1 MRLRFSENPVSA
13 GRRVKELKE
22 RKKGVNRVH
31 FTPHSTI
38 QSYGLACD
46 GDREESSFELTL
58 I

>member
-1 MRLRFSENPVSA
+1 M
-13 GRRVKELKE
+13 KKLKE
-22 RKKGVNRVH
+22 RKKGVNRVD

-46 GDREESSFELTL
+46 GDGEEISFELIL

>member
-1 MRLRFSENPVSA
+1 MSA

-46 GDREESSFELTL
+46 GDRKESSFELTL